1 MDSKHNEKYEKAL
14 VKNTTACV
22 LDALDDLSSN
32 NLKLCVLSHCVAQIA
47 MMEGKSDWAPSIF
60 FAALTNKVAFDI
72 IDKHAC
78 KN

>member
-1 MDSKHNEKYEKAL
+1 MDSKDNEKYERAL

-47 MMEGKSDWAPSIF
+47 MMEGRSDWAPSIF
-60 FAALTNKVAFDI
+60 FAALTTKVTLDI
-72 IDKHAC
+72 IDKRAY